1 VIADSARKEIM
12 GRLLRAV
19 ARATTA
25 DLQRAAMFLEWAWD
39 VRAGCTKQRGRARK
53 RQMDAIVETM
63 ETKRLRDAGWR

>member
-1 VIADSARKEIM
+1 MIADSARKEIM

-39 VRAGCTKQRGRARK
+39 VRAGCTKQRGKARK

-63 ETKRLRDAGWR
+63 EAKRLRDAGWR

>member
-1 VIADSARKEIM
+1 M

-39 VRAGCTKQRGRARK
+39 VRAGCTKQRGKARK

-63 ETKRLRDAGWR
+63 EAKRLRDAGWR

>member
-1 VIADSARKEIM
+1 MIADSARKKIM

-63 ETKRLRDAGWR
+63 EAKRLRDAGWR

>member
-1 VIADSARKEIM
+1 MIADSARKEIM

-63 ETKRLRDAGWR
+63 EAKRLRDAGWR

>member
-1 VIADSARKEIM
+1 M

-63 ETKRLRDAGWR
+63 EAKRLRDAGWS

>member
-1 VIADSARKEIM
+1 M

-63 ETKRLRDAGWR
+63 EAKRLRDAGWR

>member
-39 VRAGCTKQRGRARK
+39 VRAGCIKQRGRARK

-63 ETKRLRDAGWR
+63 EAKRLRDAGWS

>member
-63 ETKRLRDAGWR
+63 EAKRLRDAGWS

>member
-1 VIADSARKEIM
+1 VIADFARKEIM

-25 DLQRAAMFLEWAWD
+25 DLQRAAMFLEWAWV
-39 VRAGCTKQRGRARK
+39 VRAGCTKQRSKARK

-63 ETKRLRDAGWR
+63 EAKRLRDAGWR

>member
-39 VRAGCTKQRGRARK
+39 VRAGCTKQRGKARK

-63 ETKRLRDAGWR
+63 EAKRLRDAGWR